1 VTDGEINPLQSSD
14 PLRALR
20 ADRDLLAA
28 AMQVA
33 EPKELAGLSRE
44 YRAVLAELER
54 RGVGREESVTDDLA
68 ARRANRRA
76 AGKQKPTGT

>member
-1 VTDGEINPLQSSD
+1 MTEPEIHPLQSAD

-33 EPKELAGLSRE
+33 EPKELPALSRE
-44 YRAVLAELER
+44 WRAVLVELER
-54 RGVGREESVTDDLA
+54 RGVGREESATDEFTA
-68 ARRANRRA
+68 RRTARRASR
-76 AGKQKPTGT
+76 GQKPTGT